1 MEIIDGQQ
9 GPLVHEHVYNKGHQ
23 RIGHRILPKGL
34 ANDKITLHP
43 APAHGV
49 VIPVKGR
56 IEFGTADGPKELY
69 PGRIAVMEKGDPHY
83 MKAIEDSEV
92 FVVLDLEK

>member
-1 MEIIDGQQ
+1 MQILEGTQ
-9 GPLVHEHVYNKGHQ
+9 GELVHEHIYNSGNQ

-34 ANDKITLHP
+34 NGDGIKLHP

-56 IEFGTADGPKELY
+56 IEFGTEAGPEELF
-69 PGRIAVMEKGDPHY
+69 PGKSAVMEKGDLHY

-92 FVVLDLEK
+92 FVVLDLDK